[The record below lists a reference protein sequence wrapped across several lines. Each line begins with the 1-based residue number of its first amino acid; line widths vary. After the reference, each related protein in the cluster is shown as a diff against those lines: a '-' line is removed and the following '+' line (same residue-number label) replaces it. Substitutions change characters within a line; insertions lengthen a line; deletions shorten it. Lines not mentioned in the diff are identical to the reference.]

1 MLSLFQERDIP
12 SHFCDC
18 GKLRKKDDD
27 LSISQDK
34 KCEFLMR
41 IERHIPGKPASHTCT
56 LFDTGMGL
64 VGFIERLSIRRCE
77 ISSLITFKRR
87 KETQNSTNKRRVGRR
102 RSSSQRFKSPARI
115 ETPETRKQ
123 RDSESAVC
131 RLDLLLQSTQSCYCL
146 QRLKRRLALPPP
158 PPPRTSAAY
167 ARAGSAA
174 RKRTHTHTHT
184 HTRSYIHTRTCI
196 EVDERARRGGHARRL
211 RENTERERERD
222 RESFYHLHGTERCIE
237 GRDLSG

>member
-1 MLSLFQERDIP
+1 MQPGTRYSRVFFDVCARIIGLDRDASRRFARSTLPLQQVRLENRSVRGSVLCDRTASLARRLLVAVQHEIIE
-12 SHFCDC
+12 
-18 GKLRKKDDD
+18 GLLRKKDDD

-41 IERHIPGKPASHTCT
+41 IERHIPG
-56 LFDTGMGL
+56 
-64 VGFIERLSIRRCE
+64 
-77 ISSLITFKRR
+77 
-87 KETQNSTNKRRVGRR
+87 KRRVGRR

-158 PPPRTSAAY
+158 PPPPSPPRTSAAY
-167 ARAGSAA
+167 ARAASAA
-174 RKRTHTHTHT
+174 RKRTHTH
-184 HTRSYIHTRTCI
+184 
-196 EVDERARRGGHARRL
+196 
-211 RENTERERERD
+211 
-222 RESFYHLHGTERCIE
+222 LH
-237 GRDLSG
+237 